1 MSAQEIETK
10 KRKRKHKSKS
20 REDETIAEPISN
32 GAVEK
37 AAKSRKKAKKEHTPE
52 PEVAEATESVS
63 DNGEEENEEELNAEL
78 KKIAAESKVAE
89 VEAKEDDD
97 EQSDDGA
104 NDDEIA
110 AADTDLP
117 SGTSMPT
124 VDDPIKFADLKL
136 SERTMKAIEGMGFEN
151 MTEIQR
157 RAIPPLLAGK
167 DVLGAAKTGSGKT
180 LAFLYAT
187 PQSTRMCQIHMR
199 KVYILLLIWTH
210 TNVVFVL

>member
-1 MSAQEIETK
+1 MSAQDIETK
-10 KRKRKHKSKS
+10 KRKRKHKSKG
-20 REDETIAEPISN
+20 REDAPIAEPISN

-37 AAKSRKKAKKEHTPE
+37 AEKSRKKAKKEHTPE

-63 DNGEEENEEELNAEL
+63 DNGEEENEEDLNAEL
-78 KKIAAESKVAE
+78 RKIAAESKVAE
-89 VEAKEDDD
+89 VEANED
-97 EQSDDGA
+97 EQSDDDA
-104 NDDEIA
+104 NDEEIGA
-110 AADTDLP
+110 ANTDLP

-136 SERTMKAIEGMGFEN
+136 SDRTMKAIEGMGFEN

-180 LAFLYAT
+180 LAFLYAK
-187 PQSTRMCQIHMR
+187 PLPKCKSRRH
-199 KVYILLLIWTH
+199 VH
-210 TNVVFVL
+210 